1 LNDVFTPDEK
11 DRLVELAKTLANDE
25 VTSVT
30 AYGSKVAG
38 YSRPDSD
45 YDIIVTSGNFSG
57 RVRYKYVYTPIRA
70 SALIVR
76 DELFLS
82 DAKRASLGE
91 FVSGRL
97 LNIYLPLL
105 NAGFT
110 REAEIE
116 SKKRVIAEAI
126 YELSSQNGEFAQD
139 IIIPLDYFL
148 FDKLH
153 KRASIYPP
161 VVYSYVKTYTCPS
174 ALENRASSLDGF
186 REAAKLLA
194 AQGFFEMQGDRVR
207 LVSEKLRSRAF
218 ARLLAIFNLTTRG
231 VRQYAVHG
239 YAGRVGLSVVKDE
252 ALSKVR
258 RLQQKTE
265 PPVELLRP
273 KELLMLDEGLV
284 VAKTT
289 DMIQTLA
296 GRASFSTYTHQ
307 TKTLGEVYSTA
318 KLVTIKGNGEVSYV
332 FKHFAD
338 IRSMKWALLN
348 VWAPGMKFSM
358 SPQARMHRE
367 YNATRKMR
375 GSGVKTPMILGAAID
390 DRVLVKEFVEG
401 KLLSKLIGHILKGT
415 FTDLTCVKS
424 YGRDLGIMHRMGFA
438 LGDAKAE
445 NIVVKGD
452 QLYFTDLEQA
462 HEDGDQAWDIA
473 EFLYYA
479 GKLSLKEDALR
490 VVADAFLE
498 GYVGSNGNENIS
510 KALASKYVNPFRAL
524 VTPQVMKAIRG
535 SLESH
540 SGRS

>member
-1 LNDVFTPDEK
+1 VSDVFTPEEK
-11 DRLVELAKTLANDE
+11 DQLVELAKILANDE

-45 YDIIVTSGNFSG
+45 YDIIVTSKNFSG
-57 RVRYKYVYTPIRA
+57 RVRYKYVDTPLVV

-82 DAKRASLGE
+82 DAKKASLGE

-97 LNIYLPLL
+97 LNIHVALL
-105 NAGFT
+105 NARFI
-110 REAEIE
+110 REAEVE
-116 SKKRVIAEAI
+116 SKKRVIVEAI

-139 IIIPLDYFL
+139 IVIPLDYFL

-161 VVYSYVKTYTCPS
+161 ALYSYVKTYTCPS
-174 ALENRASSLDGF
+174 APENRASSLDGF
-186 REAAKLLA
+186 REAAKVLA

-218 ARLLAIFNLTTRG
+218 AKLLGLFNLTTRG

-258 RLQQKTE
+258 RMQQKAE
-265 PPVELLRP
+265 PPAELLRP

-289 DMIQTLA
+289 DLIQALA

-307 TKTLGEVYSTA
+307 TKTLGDVYSTA
-318 KLVTIKGNGEVSYV
+318 KLVTIKGDREVSYV

-348 VWAPGMKFSM
+348 VWAPGRRFSM

-367 YNATRKMR
+367 YNATRELR
-375 GSGVKTPMILGAAID
+375 NSGVETPRIIGAAID
-390 DRVLVKEFVEG
+390 DRVLVKDFVEG
-401 KLLSKLIGHILKGT
+401 KLLSKLIGQILKGT
-415 FTDLTCVKS
+415 YSDLTCVKS
-424 YGRDLGIMHRMGFA
+424 YGRDLGVMHRMGFA

-445 NIVVKGD
+445 NIIVKGD
-452 QLYFTDLEQA
+452 LLYFTDLEQA
-462 HEDGDQAWDIA
+462 EKDGDQAWDIA

-498 GYVGSNGNENIS
+498 GYVGSNGDENVAR
-510 KALASKYVNPFRAL
+510 ALASKYAYTFGPV
-524 VTPQVMKAIRG
+524 VTPQVMMAIRG
-535 SLESH
+535 SLKSH
-540 SGRS
+540 SGRN

>member
-1 LNDVFTPDEK
+1 MSDPFTQEEK
-11 DRLVELAKTLANDE
+11 DQLVGLAKTLANDE

-45 YDIIVTSGNFSG
+45 YDIIVTSKKFSG
-57 RVRYKYVYTPIRA
+57 RVRYKYVDAPVKA

-82 DAKRASLGE
+82 DAKKASLGE

-105 NAGFT
+105 NAEFT

-116 SKKRVIAEAI
+116 SKKRVIAEGI

-139 IIIPLDYFL
+139 LIIPLDYFL

-161 VVYSYVKTYTCPS
+161 VLYSYVKTYTCPS
-174 ALENRASSLDGF
+174 APHNRASSIDGF

-194 AQGFFEMQGDRVR
+194 AQGFLEMHDDQVR
-207 LVSEKLRSRAF
+207 LVAEKIRGRAF
-218 ARLLAIFNLTTRG
+218 ARLLALFNLTTRG

-258 RLQQKTE
+258 RMQQKAG
-265 PPVELLRP
+265 PPAELLRP
-273 KELLMLDEGLV
+273 KELLVLDEGVV

-289 DMIQTLA
+289 DMIQALA

-318 KLVTIKGNGEVSYV
+318 KLVTIKGDREVSYV

-367 YNATRKMR
+367 YNATRKLR
-375 GSGVKTPMILGAAID
+375 GSGVEAPRIIGAAID
-390 DRVLVKEFVEG
+390 DRVLVKDFVEG
-401 KLLSKLIGHILKGT
+401 KLLSKLIGQVLKGT
-415 FTDLTCVKS
+415 SADLSFVKS
-424 YGRDLGIMHRMGFA
+424 YGRDLGVMHRMGFA

-445 NIVVKGD
+445 NIIVNGD
-452 QLYFTDLEQA
+452 RLFFTDLEQA
-462 HEDGDQAWDIA
+462 EEDGDQAWDIA

-498 GYVGSNGNENIS
+498 GYVESNGNENVA
-510 KALASKYVNPFRAL
+510 KALSSKYVAPFRPL

-540 SGRS
+540 SSSN

>member
-1 LNDVFTPDEK
+1 
-11 DRLVELAKTLANDE
+11 
-25 VTSVT
+25 
-30 AYGSKVAG
+30 
-38 YSRPDSD
+38 
-45 YDIIVTSGNFSG
+45 
-57 RVRYKYVYTPIRA
+57 
-70 SALIVR
+70 
-76 DELFLS
+76 
-82 DAKRASLGE
+82 
-91 FVSGRL
+91 
-97 LNIYLPLL
+97 
-105 NAGFT
+105 
-110 REAEIE
+110 
-116 SKKRVIAEAI
+116 
-126 YELSSQNGEFAQD
+126 
-139 IIIPLDYFL
+139 
-148 FDKLH
+148 
-153 KRASIYPP
+153 
-161 VVYSYVKTYTCPS
+161 
-174 ALENRASSLDGF
+174 
-186 REAAKLLA
+186 
-194 AQGFFEMQGDRVR
+194 MQGDRVR

-265 PPVELLRP
+265 PPVDLLRP

-289 DMIQTLA
+289 DMIQALA

-367 YNATRKMR
+367 YDAALRIR
-375 GSGVKTPMILGAAID
+375 RSGVMTPRVAAAAID
-390 DRVLVKEFVEG
+390 DRVLAKEFVDG
-401 KLLSKLIGHILKGT
+401 KLLSKFIEETLKGSAPEP
-415 FTDLTCVKS
+415 LYVRECGVAL
-424 YGRDLGIMHRMGFA
+424 GRMHGTGFA

-445 NIVVKGD
+445 NIVVKDGA
-452 QLYFTDLEQA
+452 LYFTDLEQA
-462 HEDGDQAWDIA
+462 VEGGDQPWDIA

-479 GKLSLKEDALR
+479 GKLSLREDAMR
-490 VVADAFLE
+490 TVANAFLD
-498 GYVGSNGNENIS
+498 GYVEANGRENVARA
-510 KALASKYVNPFRAL
+510 KASKYLAPFRPL
-524 VTPQVMKAIRG
+524 IIPQVLKAIRG

-540 SGRS
+540 SG